1 MPAGIMIAICIR
13 QTLSRA
19 RNVLFYESQHLT
31 RTASLSSSSHIK
43 QEPTSTR
50 IGATKLLLVLAPCIY
65 IGGQLGK
72 NLAEFLDEFSIFC
85 PECDDDED
93 D

>member
-1 MPAGIMIAICIR
+1 MFGICIR
-13 QTLSRA
+13 RA
-19 RNVLFYESQHLT
+19 LFLESPYLT
-31 RTASLSSSSHIK
+31 RNASRSIHIK

-50 IGATKLLLVLAPCIY
+50 IGATKLMLVLAPSIY
-65 IGGQLGK
+65 VGGRLGK
-72 NLAEFLDEFSIFC
+72 NLAEFLDEWSIFC